1 MNFPLRA
8 SWHNLAR
15 TVLNLGPVDSP
26 RQGVKVAGQS
36 LEDFNPRA
44 EAKDEGLVAGAQQ
57 LAQEVFGRVF
67 LDRQRF
73 VLTGG
78 GIDGERQ
85 GQRRVRRLREVPD
98 VLRNAVFGQLE
109 IRPLE
114 VSNEMAL
121 PVSHDRGDVDHL
133 GHRFERRVRTITLG
147 LTVRSGLSDGG
158 ESDPR
163 KQSNGW

>member
-1 MNFPLRA
+1 M
-8 SWHNLAR
+8 
-15 TVLNLGPVDSP
+15 
-26 RQGVKVAGQS
+26 
-36 LEDFNPRA
+36 
-44 EAKDEGLVAGAQQ
+44 KDKGLVAGTQQ

-67 LDRQRF
+67 LDRQGF

-78 GIDGERQ
+78 GIDGEGQ
-85 GQRRVRRLREVPD
+85 GKGRVRRLREIPD

-121 PVSHDRGDVDHL
+121 PVAHDRVDVDHL

-147 LTVRSGLSDGG
+147 LTVRSGLSDGS
-158 ESDPR
+158 ESDPGN
-163 KQSNGW
+163 QSNTWREGPRHQLLDYPDLTANANRPRSFD